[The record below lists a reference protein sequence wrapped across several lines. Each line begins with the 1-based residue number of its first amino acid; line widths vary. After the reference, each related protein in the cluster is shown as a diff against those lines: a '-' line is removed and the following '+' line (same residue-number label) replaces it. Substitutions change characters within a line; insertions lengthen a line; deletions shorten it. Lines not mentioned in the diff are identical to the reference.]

1 VREAEAAVAAAEAEA
16 QRAAEEAERR
26 KAAAL
31 AEKADGL
38 LKAGHA
44 ANKQGD
50 YAKARPRL
58 AVEASHSFSRVLPSR
73 SVCATSR
80 PVAMSFG

>member
-1 VREAEAAVAAAEAEA
+1 MREAEAAVAAAEAEA

-50 YAKARPRL
+50 YAKARPRHTSPSSPQTL
-58 AVEASHSFSRVLPSR
+58 ALPPSLG
-73 SVCATSR
+73 
-80 PVAMSFG
+80 P